1 MTVPR
6 LTICL
11 NLLSA
16 IILLVG
22 SAGTV
27 LVCQRADNYSN
38 SGEAYDQGE
47 DSHYPVRPED
57 TKKYLRDMEQ
67 FGGKV
72 NVLTDEFRRW
82 LSGMWYGKT
91 LAYIVACLT
100 LVLSFG
106 IFYAANHLPSR
117 PKSDGRSKGRR
128 DKAG

>member
-1 MTVPR
+1 MTLPR
-6 LTICL
+6 LATCL

-27 LVCQRADNYSN
+27 LVYQRAENYSN
-38 SGEAYDQGE
+38 DSEAYDEG
-47 DSHYPVRPED
+47 DGSHYPVNPQD

-67 FGGKV
+67 LGGKV
-72 NVLTDEFRRW
+72 NVLTDGFRRW
-82 LSGMWYGKT
+82 LAGMWYGKA

-106 IFYAANHLPSR
+106 IYYAANHLPSR
-117 PKSDGRSKGRR
+117 PKSGARNEDRQ